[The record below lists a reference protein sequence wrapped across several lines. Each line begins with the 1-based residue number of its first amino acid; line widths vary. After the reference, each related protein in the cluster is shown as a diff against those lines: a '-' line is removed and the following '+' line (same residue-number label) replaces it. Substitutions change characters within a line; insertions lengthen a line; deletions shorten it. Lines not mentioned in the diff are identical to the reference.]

1 MYARGVADAA
11 ELFEV
16 MGQSAIDGNG
26 ALEAAELLGEKLMGL
41 AHLGGVAAGAQ
52 CIADSAAGGRHVAGG
67 RCEQSLR
74 RARDNRVNGG
84 SIDVGEFGHPCNGH
98 RIGMRRNERR
108 HSPLEWPQRRDELA

>member
-26 ALEAAELLGEKLMGL
+26 ALEAGQLLGEKLMGL

-52 CIADSAAGGRHVAGG
+52 CIADSDTGWRHVIG
-67 RCEQSLR
+67 RRREQSLR
-74 RARDNRVNGG
+74 GPGYNREHGG
-84 SIDVGEFGHPCNGH
+84 RINIGEFGHPCNGH
-98 RIGMRRNERR
+98 RVGMRRNERR
-108 HSPLEWPQRRDELA
+108 HPPLEWPQRRNELA